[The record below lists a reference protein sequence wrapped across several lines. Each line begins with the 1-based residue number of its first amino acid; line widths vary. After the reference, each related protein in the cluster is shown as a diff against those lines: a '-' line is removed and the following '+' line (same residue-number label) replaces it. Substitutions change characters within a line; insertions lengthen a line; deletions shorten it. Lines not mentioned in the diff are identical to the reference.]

1 MGNCIKEKFELYIK
15 RMEEMKNSKLNKEKF
30 MGIQEA
36 RRNYEERLS
45 ANAGVSQS
53 RGMYSNMLLLYGGD
67 ILDALMDHDN
77 EMEKLQ
83 EEIAMLEAEINSLQE
98 FLQGQIEVKP
108 EKSVKTGKK

>member
-1 MGNCIKEKFELYIK
+1 MKEKFELYIK

-45 ANAGVSQS
+45 ANAGVSQA

-67 ILDALMDHDN
+67 MLDSLMGHDN
-77 EMEKLQ
+77 EMKKLQ
-83 EEIAMLEAEINSLQE
+83 EEIAMLEAEVDSLQE
-98 FLQGQIEVKP
+98 LLQDQVKVVP
-108 EKSVKTGKK
+108 EKTVKTGKK